1 MGITILGV
9 DMAVKLI
16 ASAESSSP
24 IQNGRILYVRLSSF
38 ICVEYIIQDMCL
50 GLLDATTRLG
60 MEVIVDGAYID
71 NSPSWLLWCSSHH
84 VHVHPSDSCKLEEK
98 HASYPHRT
106 IWIAHGMSG

>member
-1 MGITILGV
+1 
-9 DMAVKLI
+9 MAVKLI

-24 IQNGRILYVRLSSF
+24 IQHGRILYVRVSSF

-71 NSPSWLLWCSSHH
+71 DSPSWLLWCSSHH
-84 VHVHPSDSCKLEEK
+84 VHVHPSELQTRRKARILSP
-98 HASYPHRT
+98 SYDMDCSRDEWVGT
-106 IWIAHGMSG
+106 TYECEG